1 MRDIAQGSV
10 DKILGMVESP
20 EHAENIKRSSFES
33 ALAGIRSGVMKYEN
47 DPILPLIQAEM

>member
-20 EHAENIKRSSFES
+20 EHAANIKRSSFES